1 MANILCGYFSFDTT
15 GAEPLL
21 SLLPS
26 VVVIPSDAARS
37 PLLEATLKLLAIES
51 TEQHMGSRIVVSR
64 LADVFLY
71 RLSEHIIY
79 ASKHIKAG

>member
-26 VVVIPSDAARS
+26 VVVIP
-37 PLLEATLKLLAIES
+37 LTLPVHHFWK
-51 TEQHMGSRIVVSR
+51 RR
-64 LADVFLY
+64 
-71 RLSEHIIY
+71 
-79 ASKHIKAG
+79 

>member
-1 MANILCGYFSFDTT
+1 LCGYFSFDTT

-37 PLLEATLKLLAIES
+37 PLLGLVGAKLQNA
-51 TEQHMGSRIVVSR
+51 
-64 LADVFLY
+64 
-71 RLSEHIIY
+71 
-79 ASKHIKAG
+79 ASDFFELDLNKNYSPVKWLP